1 MDVVSWAIRPWL
13 SQGAVGVV
21 YQCKVKC
28 RGRMFGCWLGA
39 VDVVCGCK
47 ADAKAKRLLY
57 WDWDRV
63 VEKLRW
69 CRCKDVDCR
78 WYFGGVS

>member
-1 MDVVSWAIRPWL
+1 M
-13 SQGAVGVV
+13 
-21 YQCKVKC
+21 
-28 RGRMFGCWLGA
+28 
-39 VDVVCGCK
+39 DVVCGCK